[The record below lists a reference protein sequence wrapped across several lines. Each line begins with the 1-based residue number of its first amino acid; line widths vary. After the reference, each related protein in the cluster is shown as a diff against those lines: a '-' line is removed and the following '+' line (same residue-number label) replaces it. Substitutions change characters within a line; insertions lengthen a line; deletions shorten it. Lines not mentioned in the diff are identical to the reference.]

1 MASVANIYASVQADM
16 KGFEQDLVKGAKTA
30 GDKAGDVAG
39 KSMATKIKD
48 SFTKANL
55 GKSIQQG
62 LGLGVGLAGIAGI
75 GVGISVVT
83 EKIGQSLQLASDKAE
98 AASKANVLFGESYH
112 IIEEASKSAATSVGL
127 SSGAYL
133 TAAGNLGNLITNFGI
148 TGDAGANL
156 SKNLVQLA
164 ADMGSFNN
172 ASTAEVTEAMGSAFV
187 GETEPI
193 RRFGV
198 MLSAASIAAKA
209 VELGLARSTKE
220 VDQAAKVQATYA
232 LIVEQTS
239 KAQGD
244 FARTATGAANAQR
257 ISAAKMD
264 EAMTKLGEKLAP
276 IAQKLLPVVAEVGVA
291 IVEVFGQLV
300 STAEE
305 LGRVVQQGIDFLDPG
320 GAEIRKWVT
329 ELRAMPELVGLTDEQ
344 LTSAA
349 TSAQALGT
357 GLAGATTAAR
367 ELATEMERM
376 AASDA
381 AWDANRQSFDVA
393 RASLEELVAAYEA
406 GNVSLEGFDRQV
418 RNHIIAYPQL
428 VTEAD
433 KLPPALYEI
442 VKAQRDFM
450 ESMGQTVPEMAK
462 TGAEMAAI
470 TEATTAEMAADWET
484 LRSNQT
490 RLVKDAMRDSIR
502 AIQVGVVDMKERI
515 KTGKEGFLEEVRLM
529 AWQAK
534 HPWAEENYADW
545 LEKRI
550 EIGNRKAKAAQ
561 RRGQEGQ
568 AAQWRAHVAALKEEL
583 MSLPQTAALAAERVI
598 RALAYIRSAAIDAR
612 MTIGDQYYDPLSGR
626 LISSFTSTRAVGG
639 PASGMTWV
647 GESGPE
653 LVNLPRGS
661 HVNTARTSQAMARDA
676 GGGGISEFT
685 IHVESDGGRVQDI
698 VLSVMGKVL
707 GGASESAHIR
717 YMNPV
722 GA

>member
-39 KSMATKIKD
+39 KSLATKIKD

-75 GVGISVVT
+75 GVGISAVT
-83 EKIGQSLQLASDKAE
+83 ETISKSLDLASDKAE

-112 IIEEASKSAATSVGL
+112 IIEEASRDAATSVGL

-172 ASTAEVTEAMGSAFV
+172 ASTEEVTEAMGSAFV
-187 GETEPI
+187 GETEPL

-198 MLSAASIAAKA
+198 MLSAASVAAKA

-232 LIVEQTS
+232 LIVEQTA

-305 LGRVVQQGIDFLDPG
+305 LGRVVQQGIDLLDPG
-320 GAEIRKWVT
+320 GAEIRKWVA
-329 ELRAMPELVGLTDEQ
+329 ELRAIPELAALTDEQ
-344 LTSAA
+344 LEAA
-349 TSAQALGT
+349 ARSAQLLGT
-357 GLAGATTAAR
+357 GLAGATLEAKGLAA
-367 ELATEMERM
+367 EMALM
-376 AASDA
+376 FASDA
-381 AWDANRQSFDVA
+381 DWDANRLRFDVA

-442 VKAQRDFM
+442 VKAQRDFL
-450 ESMGQTVPEMAK
+450 ESMGQSVPEMAK
-462 TGAEMAAI
+462 SGAEMAAI
-470 TEATTAEMAADWET
+470 TEATTEEIAADWDEMRRKQVASIHNAM
-484 LRSNQT
+484 LESI
-490 RLVKDAMRDSIR
+490 DAIR
-502 AIQVGVVDMKERI
+502 VGVVDMKDRI
-515 KTGKEGFLEEVRLM
+515 KNGKEAFLEEVRLM
-529 AWQAK
+529 AWQSK
-534 HPWAEENYADW
+534 HPWAEENYANW

-550 EIGNRKAKAAQ
+550 RIGNRKMRTAMN
-561 RRGQEGQ
+561 EGREGE
-568 AAQWRAHVAALKEEL
+568 AAQWRDHVAGLKEEL
-583 MSLPQTAALAAERVI
+583 MSLPTAAATAAERVI
-598 RALAYIRSAAIDAR
+598 RALAAIRQNAAAAHA
-612 MTIGDQYYDPLSGR
+612 TFLEVGGAGHYNPLGLTGGR
-626 LISSFTSTRAVGG
+626 ATGG

-676 GGGGISEFT
+676 GESGGGSVHVYLHTPDGQSVDIGAAVMRA
-685 IHVESDGGRVQDI
+685 IH
-698 VLSVMGKVL
+698 
-707 GGASESAHIR
+707 GASDSAHIR

>member
-39 KSMATKIKD
+39 KSLATKIKD

-75 GVGISVVT
+75 GVGISAVT
-83 EKIGQSLQLASDKAE
+83 ETISKSLDLASDKAE

-112 IIEEASKSAATSVGL
+112 IIEEASKNAAESVGI

-172 ASTAEVTEAMGSAFV
+172 ASTEEVTEAMGSAFV
-187 GETEPI
+187 GETEPL

-198 MLSAASIAAKA
+198 MLSAASVAAKA

-257 ISAAKMD
+257 ISAAKME

-276 IAQKLLPVVAEVGVA
+276 IAQKLLPIVAEIGVA
-291 IVEVFGQLV
+291 IVDVFGQLV

-320 GAEIRKWVT
+320 GAEIRKWVS
-329 ELRAMPELVGLTDEQ
+329 ELRAMPELVGLTEAQ
-344 LTSAA
+344 LTAAA

-367 ELATEMERM
+367 ELATEMELM
-376 AASDA
+376 AKADA
-381 AWDANRQSFDVA
+381 MWEENRQSIDVA
-393 RASLEELVAAYEA
+393 VASLERLTLAYD
-406 GNVSLEGFDRQV
+406 EGKHSQEGYERNV
-418 RNHIIAYPQL
+418 RNHIITYPQL
-428 VTEAD
+428 VTELE
-433 KLPPALYEI
+433 KVPPALQGII
-442 VKAQRDFM
+442 VMQADLLR
-450 ESMGQTVPEMAK
+450 SWGVLVPETTRAGEQMLGSVEDTA
-462 TGAEMAAI
+462 AAI
-470 TEATTAEMAADWET
+470 AASWQDM
-484 LRSNQT
+484 RDKQ
-490 RLVKDAMRDSIR
+490 VAAIKDAMIRSIN
-502 AIQVGVVDMKERI
+502 AIEIGVVDMRDKI
-515 KTGKEGFLEEVRLM
+515 KNGKQAVIDQMRDLQ
-529 AWQAK
+529 WQLK
-534 HPWAEENYADW
+534 HPFAEENYEKW
-545 LEKRI
+545 LEKKHRRMMQLSRQAI
-550 EIGNRKAKAAQ
+550 KDGRPEVAAQ
-561 RRGQEGQ
+561 AR
-568 AAQWRAHVAALKEEL
+568 AAAADIMEEL
-583 MSLPQTAALAAERVI
+583 NSLPSRAYEIAQRVAVALAAI
-598 RALAYIRSAAIDAR
+598 RETAVRTGTVL
-612 MTIGDQYYDPLSGR
+612 MG
-626 LISSFTSTRAVGG
+626 STAGVAGRAVGG

-676 GGGGISEFT
+676 GESGGGSVHVYLHTPDGQSVDIGAAVMRA
-685 IHVESDGGRVQDI
+685 IH
-698 VLSVMGKVL
+698 
-707 GGASESAHIR
+707 GASDSAHIR